1 VFSTKLNR
9 KILATGTATLLV
21 YGFAITPPYAATRM
35 EFGVAAQSQ
44 KADCRPQSNSEFP
57 AIRVAPAQTIP
68 VRSPVGIPLDT
79 IRNSGI
85 G

>member
-1 VFSTKLNR
+1 VFNTRLNR
-9 KILATGTATLLV
+9 IILATGTATLLV

-35 EFGVAAQSQ
+35 ESAVAAISQ
-44 KADCRPQSNSEFP
+44 KADCRPQSDSEFP

-79 IRNSGI
+79 IRNTRI